1 MEIQK
6 QSDINAETVKRLRT
20 SLDMRL
26 IDFWPPVCI
35 TASRGCAYEK
45 GKTEIPETVKR
56 LVFLHYVVGIQTDL
70 SAEELKM
77 RGNVEAPE
85 RRVRRQ
91 LAATIQHVDE
101 ATAMLQQA
109 KVAAGYA
116 S

>member
-1 MEIQK
+1 MEIKK
-6 QSDINAETVKRLRT
+6 QSDINAETVKALRLD
-20 SLDMRL
+20 LGMRL
-26 IDFWPPVCI
+26 SDFYPPVCVSL
-35 TASRGCAYEK
+35 TRGSSYET
-45 GKTEIPETVKR
+45 GKTPIPETVKR
-56 LVFLHYVVGIQTDL
+56 LLFLHYIVGIQTDL

-109 KVAAGYA
+109 KAAAGYA